1 MISPKNKE
9 FDFYLDNIARN
20 LSITDSMFNKAVS
33 SYQAVGTW
41 LDEGLQEYSV
51 TILPQGSFNLGTVI
65 KPTSDKDDYD
75 IDLVCLVE
83 NKKKIASPKDLK
95 QTIGKRLKENKIYC
109 GKLSEEGKRCWTLEY
124 DEFHMDILP
133 AIPKSD
139 KFDKE
144 NNADIKITHTDNRV
158 DYFFKESN
166 PFEYKKWFME
176 KANLIKPEEV
186 MFSRSME
193 AVEKVPKYSK
203 TTVLQECIKIL
214 KRHRDIMFEQ
224 NDDDAPISM
233 IITTLSGL
241 VYDGTQSIS
250 MALELI
256 LYKMDDFIERDS
268 NGIYKIKNPV
278 NNKEN
283 FADKW
288 NKVPNKARCFYEWLK
303 AAKNDLIIDNI
314 KVHGTD
320 EICRFL
326 GGKLGENMVKKS
338 FEDAADIRRRL
349 REQNSLYVKKNLT
362 SEFSIE
368 KSDDNMNVKEHVFF
382 GE

>member
-1 MISPKNKE
+1 MVPPKNKE

-41 LDEGLQEYSV
+41 LDNGLQEYKV
-51 TILPQGSFNLGTVI
+51 NILPQGSFYLGTVI
-65 KPTSDKDDYD
+65 KPISDKDDYD

-95 QTIGKRLKENKIYC
+95 HIIGNRLKESKTYYD
-109 GKLSEEGKRCWTLEY
+109 KLSKEGKRCWTLEY
-124 DEFHMDILP
+124 EEFHMDILP

-139 KFDKE
+139 NFDKD
-144 NNADIKITHTDNRV
+144 NDADITITHTENRR
-158 DYFFKESN
+158 DYSFKESN
-166 PFEYKKWFME
+166 PFEFRNWFIE
-176 KANLIKPEEV
+176 KANLRKPEEV

-193 AVEKVPKYSK
+193 AVEMVPKYSK
-203 TTVLQECIKIL
+203 TTVLQECVKIL
-214 KRHRDIMFEQ
+214 KRHRDIMFEK
-224 NDDDAPISM
+224 NDEDAPISM

-241 VYDGTQSIS
+241 AYDGTQSIS

-256 LYKMDDFIERDS
+256 LNKMDDFIQRD
-268 NGIYKIKNPV
+268 NDGIYRIMNPV

-288 NKVPNKARCFYEWLK
+288 AKVPNKSKCFYEWLQT
-303 AAKNDLIIDNI
+303 AKNDLIIDNI
-314 KVHGTD
+314 KVEGFD
-320 EICRFL
+320 EICNFL
-326 GGKLGENMVKKS
+326 GDKLGKNLVKKS
-338 FEDAADIRRRL
+338 FEEAADIRRRL
-349 REQNSLYVKKNLT
+349 REQKSLYIKKNLT
-362 SEFSIE
+362 SEFSIK

-382 GE
+382 GK